1 MIARGTA
8 AVCVTVA
15 RLLATARAPAPAAVQ
30 ARAPGAFPC
39 PGAATVP
46 SPATLDTAA
55 VAVACLVNAHRAVHG
70 RRPLRTQARLTDA
83 AVRHSRDMVRR
94 GYFGHVT
101 PTGVA
106 AADRIHRAGYFHAGD
121 DWVIGEDLAW
131 GTGVLATPQ
140 ATVAAWI
147 ASPSH
152 ERVLLDADCVD
163 VGVGVAAGVPFGASG
178 ATAAATYT
186 LDAGQTSG

>member
-8 AVCVTVA
+8 AVCVAVGL
-15 RLLATARAPAPAAVQ
+15 LLAAAGRPRRLRQ
-30 ARAPGAFPC
+30 RRRRPLPC
-39 PGAATVP
+39 PGAAAVP

-55 VAVACLVNAHRAVHG
+55 AAVARLVNAHRAAHR
-70 RRPLRTQARLTDA
+70 RRPLSTHPRLTDA
-83 AVRHSRDMVRR
+83 AVRHSRDMVGR

-106 AADRIHRAGYFHAGD
+106 ASDRIHRAGYFHAGD

-152 ERVLLDADCVD
+152 ERVLLDADFVE
-163 VGVGVAAGVPFGASG
+163 VGVGVALGVPFGAPG

-186 LDAGQTSG
+186 LDAGATSG

>member
-15 RLLATARAPAPAAVQ
+15 LLLATARAPAPAAVQ

-131 GTGVLATPQ
+131 GTGSY
-140 ATVAAWI
+140 
-147 ASPSH
+147 ASPSAIVKLWMNSPPH
-152 ERVLLDADCVD
+152 RRVLLAKNLRY
-163 VGVGVAAGVPFGASG
+163 VGIGRATGRFQGNSG
-178 ATAAATYT
+178 AAVYTA
-186 LDAGQTSG
+186 DFSGRVG